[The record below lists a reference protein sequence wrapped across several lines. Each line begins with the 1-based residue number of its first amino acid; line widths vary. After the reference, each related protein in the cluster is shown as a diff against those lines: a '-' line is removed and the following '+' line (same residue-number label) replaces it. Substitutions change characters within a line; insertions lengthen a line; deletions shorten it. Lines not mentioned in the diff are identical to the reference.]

1 MITLNNLTQEQVEML
16 DTMWEL
22 DSYEDYDNWFE
33 SLNKKDRRMAE
44 TLRNMVLAEE
54 MEKMLGDCADAKNVL
69 SKFSL
74 LNCNI

>member
-1 MITLNNLTQEQVEML
+1 MITLNNLTQEQIEML

-22 DSYEDYDNWFE
+22 DSYEDYNDWFE
-33 SLNKKDRRMAE
+33 SLNKKDRKMAE

-74 LNCNI
+74 

>member
-22 DSYEDYDNWFE
+22 DSYEDYDNCFE
-33 SLNKKDRRMAE
+33 SLSKKDRRMAE

-74 LNCNI
+74 

>member
-22 DSYEDYDNWFE
+22 DSYEDYNDWFE
-33 SLNKKDRRMAE
+33 SLSKKDRRMAE
-44 TLRNMVLAEE
+44 TLRTMVLAEE

-74 LNCNI
+74 